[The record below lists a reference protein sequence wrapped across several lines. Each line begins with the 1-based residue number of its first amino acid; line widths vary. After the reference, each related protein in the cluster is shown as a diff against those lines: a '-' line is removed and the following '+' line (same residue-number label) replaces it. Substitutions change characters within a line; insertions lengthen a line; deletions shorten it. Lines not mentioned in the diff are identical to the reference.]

1 MTFFLLFHLRLLHCF
16 DFWDEISDLMTSL
29 LISIN
34 YLADNFFYWLQRRLM
49 MPCGFYIYSN
59 ILADLRKMTSY
70 KLNILPSSVE
80 INRVI
85 NKNVFIRKKKKKRMR
100 RRRRKKS
107 EQDKIAI
114 KATNKQFSCR
124 HRSWCLKFV
133 SSNFFFFSR
142 LKKHVL
148 WHKKLYLKS
157 RQNALLVGATQ

>member
-1 MTFFLLFHLRLLHCF
+1 
-16 DFWDEISDLMTSL
+16 
-29 LISIN
+29 
-34 YLADNFFYWLQRRLM
+34 M

-124 HRSWCLKFV
+124 HRS
-133 SSNFFFFSR
+133 
-142 LKKHVL
+142 
-148 WHKKLYLKS
+148 
-157 RQNALLVGATQ
+157 